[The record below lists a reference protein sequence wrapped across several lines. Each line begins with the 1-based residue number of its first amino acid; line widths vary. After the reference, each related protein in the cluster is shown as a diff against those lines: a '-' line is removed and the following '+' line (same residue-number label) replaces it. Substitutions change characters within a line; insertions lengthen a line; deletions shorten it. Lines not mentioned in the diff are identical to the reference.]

1 MIAHKA
7 AYMQQIRQIATA
19 LAQASVQAGVMH
31 DVYFDRG
38 YNSGGAQAFAAEE
51 LAEAGL
57 TQAQI
62 DGLITLFEQI
72 DNLRNNRP
80 VSSGDYKAVLNQV
93 RVDL

>member
-1 MIAHKA
+1 MVGSKA
-7 AYMQQIRQIATA
+7 TYIQQIRQIATA

-31 DVYFDRG
+31 DVFFDRG
-38 YNSGGAQAFAAEE
+38 YNSSGAQAFTAEE
-51 LAEAGL
+51 LAEVGL
-57 TQAQI
+57 TPAQI

-93 RVDL
+93 RIDL